1 MVEKYS
7 IKIRKKIEKLDVELK
22 GILTNDVGKIMAIVF
37 IFIISFLLLTLLP
50 NISQSYESYLF
61 NILYLTI
68 YIPLIFFNVDT
79 TYFLLLLQDVIFI
92 FLHITEFSILTIW
105 AVLFYGILISVFV
118 MIGFYVLSTWINFY
132 FKVKRT
138 KTQDIFRVFFEAIG
152 IGLGMVLIIYL
163 LPLPT
168 YFYQSGFGLLNMM
181 NIEQLPINLFASLSL
196 NSSLVAVD
204 ILLRVFLL
212 FCIIYSFVFLE
223 DLIFYAYRKYR
234 KIELVQIP
242 AYSYELEEV
251 K

>member
-1 MVEKYS
+1 
-7 IKIRKKIEKLDVELK
+7 
-22 GILTNDVGKIMAIVF
+22 
-37 IFIISFLLLTLLP
+37 
-50 NISQSYESYLF
+50 
-61 NILYLTI
+61 
-68 YIPLIFFNVDT
+68 
-79 TYFLLLLQDVIFI
+79 
-92 FLHITEFSILTIW
+92 
-105 AVLFYGILISVFV
+105 
-118 MIGFYVLSTWINFY
+118 
-132 FKVKRT
+132 
-138 KTQDIFRVFFEAIG
+138 
-152 IGLGMVLIIYL
+152 
-163 LPLPT
+163 
-168 YFYQSGFGLLNMM
+168 MM

>member
-138 KTQDIFRVFFEAIG
+138 KTQDIFRVF
-152 IGLGMVLIIYL
+152 
-163 LPLPT
+163 
-168 YFYQSGFGLLNMM
+168 
-181 NIEQLPINLFASLSL
+181 
-196 NSSLVAVD
+196 
-204 ILLRVFLL
+204 
-212 FCIIYSFVFLE
+212 
-223 DLIFYAYRKYR
+223 
-234 KIELVQIP
+234 
-242 AYSYELEEV
+242 
-251 K
+251 